1 MGLIFGSVLKHAVVL
16 VTDNQGDVL
25 FCIKT
30 LIRNYTG
37 IGIIYSGLGCLS
49 NECMHTRCLREL
61 PFSLN

>member
-16 VTDNQGDVL
+16 VTDNLGDVL

-30 LIRNYTG
+30 LIRDYMG

-49 NECMHTRCLREL
+49 NECMHTL
-61 PFSLN
+61 